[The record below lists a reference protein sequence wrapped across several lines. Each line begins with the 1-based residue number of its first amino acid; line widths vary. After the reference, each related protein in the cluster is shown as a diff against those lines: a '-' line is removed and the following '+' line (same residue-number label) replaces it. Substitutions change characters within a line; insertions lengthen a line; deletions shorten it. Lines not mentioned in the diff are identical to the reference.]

1 MELASEDR
9 FQVGLV
15 EAGKHGAGVGWDKER
30 IEVVGMAVQAL
41 VVGGKRQIDDI
52 NAPAQRLVR
61 EQDVLV
67 QPFRLE
73 GLAMWAR
80 GCTAFPAKSRGR
92 SVLVLDNKKESR
104 SRPLTGWVR
113 LSGISKASW

>member
-1 MELASEDR
+1 
-9 FQVGLV
+9 
-15 EAGKHGAGVGWDKER
+15 
-30 IEVVGMAVQAL
+30 MAVQAL

-73 GLAMWAR
+73 GLAIDV
-80 GCTAFPAKSRGR
+80 G
-92 SVLVLDNKKESR
+92 E
-104 SRPLTGWVR
+104 R
-113 LSGISKASW
+113 LYGFSENYLY